1 MAHKVSLER
10 KNDEAVDIGCI
21 SYHIGGMFIANAG
34 TGDALIMDG

>member
-21 SYHIGGMFIANAG
+21 YYCIDGLFVTNAG